1 MLLGW
6 TASLFPTGV
15 LGTQE
20 GLVPTFK
27 STMGSRGP
35 NISEPWQPYLIS
47 KSASPTV
54 AGASFSFLALGHSFF
69 QWPKAQAPGTL
80 VWL

>member
-6 TASLFPTGV
+6 RASLFSTGV

-20 GLVPTFK
+20 CLVPTFK
-27 STMGSRGP
+27 VTMGSQGP

-54 AGASFSFLALGHSFF
+54 VGASFSFLALGHSFF
-69 QWPKAQAPGTL
+69 QWPKAQALGTL